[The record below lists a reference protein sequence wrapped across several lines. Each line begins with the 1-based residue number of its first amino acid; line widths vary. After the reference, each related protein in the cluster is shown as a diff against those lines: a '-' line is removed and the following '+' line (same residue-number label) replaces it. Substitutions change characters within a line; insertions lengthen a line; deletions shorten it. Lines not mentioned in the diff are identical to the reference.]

1 MRMATIIA
9 KVAGIISI
17 NVLSAHLWRREP
29 TPEPTL
35 GVKAAGY
42 SQKAAGFGKKA
53 AGFEQNPP
61 PFATN
66 SGGGSGNCR
75 KKVGVV
81 AYTPKENHGKIWN
94 SLATAITL

>member
-1 MRMATIIA
+1 MRITTIIA
-9 KVAGIISI
+9 KTAGLIGKT
-17 NVLSAHLWRREP
+17 VLIAGLWELEP
-29 TPEPTL
+29 TPEPTPW
-35 GVKAAGY
+35 
-42 SQKAAGFGKKA
+42 QKALGFVQKAGVY
-53 AGFEQNPP
+53 EQNPP

-66 SGGGSGNCR
+66 LGGGSGKCR

>member
-1 MRMATIIA
+1 MHFAI
-9 KVAGIISI
+9 
-17 NVLSAHLWRREP
+17 LRRLEP

-35 GVKAAGY
+35 GGKAGVY
-42 SQKAAGFGKKA
+42 EQKAAVY
-53 AGFEQNPP
+53 EQNPP

-81 AYTPKENHGKIWN
+81 AYTLKEKHGKIWN
-94 SLATAITL
+94 PLAIAITL

>member
-1 MRMATIIA
+1 MHFT
-9 KVAGIISI
+9 S
-17 NVLSAHLWRREP
+17 LRRQEP

-42 SQKAAGFGKKA
+42 SQKA

-94 SLATAITL
+94 SLAIAITL

>member
-1 MRMATIIA
+1 MHFT
-9 KVAGIISI
+9 S
-17 NVLSAHLWRREP
+17 LRRQEP

-35 GVKAAGY
+35 GVKAASY

-66 SGGGSGNCR
+66 SGGWFRKLSQKGRGCR
-75 KKVGVV
+75 IYSERKPRKNLEFTCHRHNFVTSEV
-81 AYTPKENHGKIWN
+81 NDL
-94 SLATAITL
+94 S

>member
-1 MRMATIIA
+1 MRHQQNRHFA
-9 KVAGIISI
+9 S
-17 NVLSAHLWRREP
+17 LRRLEP
-29 TPEPTL
+29 TPEPTPW
-35 GVKAAGY
+35 
-42 SQKAAGFGKKA
+42 QKAGIY
-53 AGFEQNPP
+53 EQNPQ

-94 SLATAITL
+94 SLAIAITL

>member
-1 MRMATIIA
+1 MATIIA
-9 KVAGIISI
+9 KVAETIGK

-29 TPEPTL
+29 TPEPTPW
-35 GVKAAGY
+35 
-42 SQKAAGFGKKA
+42 QKAGIY
-53 AGFEQNPP
+53 EQNPQ

-94 SLATAITL
+94 SLAIAITL